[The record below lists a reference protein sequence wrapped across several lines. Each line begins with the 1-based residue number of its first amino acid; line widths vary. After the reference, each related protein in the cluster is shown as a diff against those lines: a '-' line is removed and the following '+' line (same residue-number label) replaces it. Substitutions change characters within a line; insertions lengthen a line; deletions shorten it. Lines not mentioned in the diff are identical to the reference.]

1 MEEKEHNPT
10 EINSFYEI
18 SKKRKLPAEHLGLPS
33 PKHKHSNEASPS
45 KSVFLHDGL
54 PETELMTVQFSKG
67 NPNVMCIDEGLTP
80 ESVKDSNSFSD
91 ESDSATSVFCGA
103 KLELNQALSCTH
115 DSSESTHFCVGSST
129 AMESSSTEQ
138 EVAFARGENQMEAIH
153 KIQEHMLELDSH
165 EEHVNDD
172 LEQCTE
178 QELEDLFRSNGLNP
192 NTYVLSSGR
201 WTVNHEAQS
210 RDRTPTIDR
219 EFEQFFSMLML

>member
-1 MEEKEHNPT
+1 
-10 EINSFYEI
+10 
-18 SKKRKLPAEHLGLPS
+18 
-33 PKHKHSNEASPS
+33 
-45 KSVFLHDGL
+45 
-54 PETELMTVQFSKG
+54 
-67 NPNVMCIDEGLTP
+67 
-80 ESVKDSNSFSD
+80 
-91 ESDSATSVFCGA
+91 
-103 KLELNQALSCTH
+103 
-115 DSSESTHFCVGSST
+115 
-129 AMESSSTEQ
+129 MESSSTEQ

-153 KIQEHMLELDSH
+153 KIQEHMLVLDSH